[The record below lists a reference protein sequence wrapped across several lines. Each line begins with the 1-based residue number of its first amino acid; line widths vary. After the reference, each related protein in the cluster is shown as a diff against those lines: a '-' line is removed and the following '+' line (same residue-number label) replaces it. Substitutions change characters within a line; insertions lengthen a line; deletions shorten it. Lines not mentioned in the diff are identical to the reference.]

1 MRNTDMKL
9 LHLSLKEEYF
19 RAIESGEKT
28 EEFRLF
34 NRYWR
39 KRLTDLEDGS
49 PNHFDGIVLTLG
61 YPKADDL
68 SKRIER
74 PWRGFEI
81 KRITHPLFG
90 KLPVRVF
97 AIKVN

>member
-1 MRNTDMKL
+1 MKL
-9 LHLSLKEEYF
+9 LHLPLKEEYF

-39 KRLTDLEDGS
+39 KRLTDHEDGS
-49 PNHFDGIVLTLG
+49 PQHFDGIVLTLG
-61 YPKADDL
+61 YPKKDDTA
-68 SKRIER
+68 KRIER
-74 PWRGFEI
+74 PWLGYEL

>member
-1 MRNTDMKL
+1 MKL
-9 LHLSLKEEYF
+9 LHLPLKEEYF

-39 KRLTDLEDGS
+39 KRLIDLEDGS
-49 PNHFDGIVLTLG
+49 PQHFDGIVLTLG
-61 YPKADDL
+61 YPKKDDTA
-68 SKRIER
+68 KRIER
-74 PWRGFEI
+74 PWLGYEL

>member
-1 MRNTDMKL
+1 MKL
-9 LHLSLKEEYF
+9 LRLPLKEEYF

-39 KRLTDLEDGS
+39 KRLIDLEDGS

-74 PWRGFEI
+74 PWHGFEI

>member
-1 MRNTDMKL
+1 MKL
-9 LHLSLKEEYF
+9 LHLPLKEEYF

-49 PNHFDGIVLTLG
+49 PQHFDGIVLTLG
-61 YPKADDL
+61 YPKKDDTA
-68 SKRIER
+68 KRIER
-74 PWRGFEI
+74 PWLGYEL

>member
-1 MRNTDMKL
+1 MKR

-39 KRLTDLEDGS
+39 KRLIDLEDGS

-74 PWRGFEI
+74 PWHGFEI

>member
-1 MRNTDMKL
+1 MSL
-9 LHLSLKEEYF
+9 LHLALKAEYF
-19 RAIESGEKT
+19 EAIKSGEKVD
-28 EEFRLF
+28 EFRLF

-49 PNHFDGIVLTLG
+49 PKQFDGIVLTLG

-81 KRITHPLFG
+81 RRITHPLFG

>member
-1 MRNTDMKL
+1 MKL
-9 LHLSLKEEYF
+9 LHLPLKEEYF

-49 PNHFDGIVLTLG
+49 PQHFDGIVLTLG
-61 YPKADDL
+61 YPKKDDTA
-68 SKRIER
+68 KRIER
-74 PWRGFEI
+74 PWLGYEL
-81 KRITHPLFG
+81 KRIAHPLFG

>member
-1 MRNTDMKL
+1 M
-9 LHLSLKEEYF
+9 
-19 RAIESGEKT
+19 
-28 EEFRLF
+28 
-34 NRYWR
+34 
-39 KRLTDLEDGS
+39 
-49 PNHFDGIVLTLG
+49 TLG

-81 KRITHPLFG
+81 RRITHPLFG
-90 KLPVRVF
+90 KLPVWVF

>member
-1 MRNTDMKL
+1 ML
-9 LHLSLKEEYF
+9 LDEQAPSEDHRSLPFGDRSSPK
-19 RAIESGEKT
+19 
-28 EEFRLF
+28 
-34 NRYWR
+34 
-39 KRLTDLEDGS
+39 DGS
-49 PNHFDGIVLTLG
+49 PQHFDGIVLTLG

-74 PWRGFEI
+74 PWHGFEI

>member
-1 MRNTDMKL
+1 MKL
-9 LHLSLKEEYF
+9 LHLALKEEYF

-49 PNHFDGIVLTLG
+49 PQHFDGIVLTLG
-61 YPKADDL
+61 YPKKDDTA
-68 SKRIER
+68 KRIER
-74 PWRGFEI
+74 PWLGYEL